1 MNVLVLD
8 GSGSMGINLL
18 RLFDNRGDKV
28 AVTLR
33 KNREAKYIYITYL
46 FENARVA
53 DFLTLF

>member
-33 KNREAKYIYITYL
+33 KNREAKYILPICL
-46 FENARVA
+46 RMLVLRIF
-53 DFLTLF
+53 